1 MSKKTFD
8 FNSDI
13 LVLLGIYFAIRY
25 IYTKEVYVQLI
36 SGYKINTLFLLIC
49 VIMVVGIYRQIDKKI
64 IALSQ
69 NGIRNKN
76 NES

>member
-1 MSKKTFD
+1 MSKKIFD

-13 LVLLGIYFAIRY
+13 LVLLGIYFAIRF
-25 IYTKEVYVQLI
+25 IYTKEVYMQLI
-36 SGYKINTLFLLIC
+36 SGYKINTLFLLIFTI
-49 VIMVVGIYRQIDKKI
+49 VIVVIYRQIDKKI

-69 NGIRNKN
+69 NDIRNNN